1 MKSLFQEYYGKSIRI
16 APDGFSFFK
25 PSLRGLTIKSFPR
38 TSDALLSTE
47 APQFFGTEEKVTVIA
62 AQHIPMLVPAE
73 LYRPEKE
80 REYLDLQYDTSRL
93 GATCTDDA
101 GAYKAVYFLTQNE
114 KDTLGRL
121 PFPHETVSETTLL
134 YRMLC
139 ECNAESSMFVAQ
151 NAAFTDIVAV
161 QKGELLFANRFR
173 LVEPVDTLYYI
184 CNVIQ
189 QFNLRQPQLFLH
201 FFTEEN
207 KKLPQLLK
215 TYKLN
220 PVIL

>member
-1 MKSLFQEYYGKSIRI
+1 MKSSFQAYYGKSIRI

-25 PSLRGLTIKSFPR
+25 TSPRGLAVKSFPR

-47 APQFFGTEEKVTVIA
+47 APLFFGTGEKVAVIA
-62 AQHIPMLVPAE
+62 AQHIPMLVPTE
-73 LYRPEKE
+73 LYLPGKG

-93 GATCTDDA
+93 GATRTDDL
-101 GAYKAVYFLTQNE
+101 GAYQAVYFLTQNE
-114 KDTLGRL
+114 KDTLDRL

-134 YRMLC
+134 YRLLC
-139 ECNAESSMFVAQ
+139 ECNAESAMFVAQ

-161 QKGELLFANRFR
+161 QKGVLLFANRFQ
-173 LVEPVDTLYYI
+173 LAEPADTLYYI

-189 QFNLRQPQLFLH
+189 QFNLHRPQLCLH
-201 FFTEEN
+201 LFTEEN
-207 KKLPQLLK
+207 HKLPQLLK

>member
-1 MKSLFQEYYGKSIRI
+1 MNRLFQSYYGKSIRI
-16 APDGFSFFK
+16 APDGFSFYK
-25 PSLRGLTIKSFPR
+25 HDGKRLTVKNFPR

-47 APQFFGTEEKVTVIA
+47 APLFFGQEESVTVIA

-73 LYRPEKE
+73 IYRPEKAS
-80 REYLDLQYDTSRL
+80 EYLTLQYDTSRQ
-93 GATCTDDA
+93 GAAYTDDA

-114 KDTLGRL
+114 KDTIGRL
-121 PFPHETVSETTLL
+121 PFQHQVVSETTLI
-134 YRMLC
+134 YQILC
-139 ECNAESSMFVAQ
+139 QHNGDSALFVAP
-151 NAAFTDIVAV
+151 NAGFTDIVAV
-161 QKGELLFANRFR
+161 QKGELLFANRYS
-173 LVEPVDTLYYI
+173 LVEPVDTIYYI

-201 FFTEEN
+201 FFGDED

>member
-1 MKSLFQEYYGKSIRI
+1 MKSSFQEYYGKSIRI

-25 PSLRGLTIKSFPR
+25 TSPGGLTVKRFPR

-47 APQFFGTEEKVTVIA
+47 APQFFDAGEKVTVVA
-62 AQHIPMLVPAE
+62 AQHIPMLVPTE
-73 LYRPEKE
+73 LYQPGKD

-93 GATCTDDA
+93 GATCTDDL
-101 GAYKAVYFLTQNE
+101 GAYQAVYFLTQNE

-121 PFPHETVSETTLL
+121 PFPHETVSETALL
-134 YRMLC
+134 YRLLC
-139 ECNAESSMFVAQ
+139 ESNAESAMFVAQ
-151 NAAFTDIVAV
+151 NAAFTDLVAV
-161 QKGELLFANRFR
+161 QKGVLLFANRFP
-173 LVEPVDTLYYI
+173 LAEPADTLYYI

-189 QFNLRQPQLFLH
+189 QFNLHRPQLYLH
-201 FFTEEN
+201 LFTDEN
-207 KKLPQLLK
+207 HKLPQLLK

>member
-1 MKSLFQEYYGKSIRI
+1 MKSSFQAYYGKSIRI

-25 PSLRGLTIKSFPR
+25 PSLRGLTVKSFPR

-62 AQHIPMLVPAE
+62 DQHIPMLVPTE
-73 LYRPEKE
+73 LYLPEKD
-80 REYLDLQYDTSRL
+80 RGYLDLQYDTSRL
-93 GATCTDDA
+93 GATCTDDV

-139 ECNAESSMFVAQ
+139 ECNAESAMFVAQ

-161 QKGELLFANRFR
+161 HKGELLFANRFQ

-189 QFNLRQPQLFLH
+189 QFNLRQPQLYLH

>member
-1 MKSLFQEYYGKSIRI
+1 MNMSFQAYYGKSIRI
-16 APDGFSFFK
+16 APDGFSFYK
-25 PSLRGLTIKSFPR
+25 TEGKRLTVKSFPR

-47 APQFFGTEEKVTVIA
+47 APQFFGIDEPVTVIA

-73 LYRPEKE
+73 LYLPEKD

-121 PFPHETVSETTLL
+121 PFPHQTVSETTLL

-139 ECNAESSMFVAQ
+139 EQEADSALFVAQ
-151 NAAFTDIVAV
+151 NAAFTDLVAV
-161 QKGELLFANRFR
+161 QKGELLFANRFQ

-189 QFNLRQPQLFLH
+189 QFNLRQPQVYLH
-201 FFTEEN
+201 FFAEEN

>member
-1 MKSLFQEYYGKSIRI
+1 MKSSFQAYYGKSIRI

-25 PSLRGLTIKSFPR
+25 PSLRGLTVKSFAR

-62 AQHIPMLVPAE
+62 AQHIPMLVPTE
-73 LYRPEKE
+73 LYLPEKD
-80 REYLDLQYDTSRL
+80 RGYLDLQYDTSRL
-93 GATCTDDA
+93 GATCTDDV

-139 ECNAESSMFVAQ
+139 ECNAESAMFVAQ

-161 QKGELLFANRFR
+161 HKGELLFANRFQ

-189 QFNLRQPQLFLH
+189 QFNLRQPQLYLH

>member
-1 MKSLFQEYYGKSIRI
+1 MNMSFQAYYGKSIRI
-16 APDGFSFFK
+16 APDGFSFYK
-25 PSLRGLTIKSFPR
+25 QEGKRLTVKSFPR

-47 APQFFGTEEKVTVIA
+47 APLFDEEVTVIA

-73 LYRPEKE
+73 LYLPEKN

-121 PFPHETVSETTLL
+121 PFPRQTVSETTLL

-139 ECNAESSMFVAQ
+139 EQDVDSAVFVAQ

-161 QKGELLFANRFR
+161 QKKELLFANRFHV
-173 LVEPVDTLYYI
+173 VEPVDTLYYI
-184 CNVIQ
+184 CNVSQ
-189 QFNLRQPQLFLH
+189 QFNLRQPQVFLH
-201 FFTEEN
+201 FFADED
-207 KKLPQLLK
+207 KKLSQLLK
-215 TYKLN
+215 TYKMN

>member
-1 MKSLFQEYYGKSIRI
+1 MNTSFQTYYGKSIRI
-16 APDGFSFFK
+16 APDGFSFYK
-25 PSLRGLTIKSFPR
+25 QDGKRLDVRSFPR
-38 TSDALLSTE
+38 SSDALLSTE
-47 APQFFGTEEKVTVIA
+47 APLFFGTGETVSVIA

-73 LYRPEKE
+73 LYLPQKD

-93 GATCTDDA
+93 GTTCTDDA
-101 GAYKAVYFLTQNE
+101 GVYKAVYFLTQNE
-114 KDTLGRL
+114 KDTLSRL

-139 ECNAESSMFVAQ
+139 ECNADSALFVAQ
-151 NAAFTDIVAV
+151 NTAFTDIVAV
-161 QKGELLFANRFR
+161 QKGELLFANRFQ
-173 LVEPVDTLYYI
+173 LVEPADTLYFL

-189 QFNLRQPQLFLH
+189 QFNLRQPQVFLH
-201 FFTEEN
+201 FFAEEN

>member
-1 MKSLFQEYYGKSIRI
+1 MNRSFQEYYGKSIRI
-16 APDGFSFFK
+16 APDGFSFYK
-25 PSLRGLTIKSFPR
+25 QDGKRLTVKTFPR

-47 APQFFGTEEKVTVIA
+47 APLFFGTDEEVKVIA
-62 AQHIPMLVPAE
+62 AQHIPVLVPTV
-73 LYRPEKE
+73 LYRPEKAP
-80 REYLDLQYDTSRL
+80 EYLALQYDTSRM
-93 GATCTDDA
+93 GMINADDVSV
-101 GAYKAVYFLTQNE
+101 YKAVYFLTQNE
-114 KDTLGRL
+114 KDTIGRL
-121 PFPHETVSETTLL
+121 PFPHQTVSETTLF

-139 ECNAESSMFVAQ
+139 EQEADSALFVAQ
-151 NAAFTDIVAV
+151 NAAFTDLVAV
-161 QKGELLFANRFR
+161 QKGELVFANRYS

-201 FFTEEN
+201 FFGDED

>member
-1 MKSLFQEYYGKSIRI
+1 MKSSFQEYYGKSIRI

-25 PSLRGLTIKSFPR
+25 PSLRGLTVKSFPR

-73 LYRPEKE
+73 LYLPEKD

-93 GATCTDDA
+93 GATCADDA

-121 PFPHETVSETTLL
+121 PFPHQTVSETTLL

-139 ECNAESSMFVAQ
+139 EQEAESALFVAQ

-161 QKGELLFANRFR
+161 QKGELLFANRFQ

-189 QFNLRQPQLFLH
+189 QFNLRQPQVYLH
-201 FFTEEN
+201 FFAEEN